1 MKRSFSITQRFTDRT
16 NIKLYLKD
24 INKIPLL
31 TPEGELNLFKSLSV
45 EEDPKIKQKIID
57 KIVSANLRFVVSV
70 AKQYQNQGLSLED
83 LISEGNVGLIN
94 SIDHFDYTKGFRFI
108 SYAVWWIRQNINRA
122 VLDKS
127 TTIRYSA
134 NHSVLMSKINKL
146 SRKYMQEF
154 ERQPSLEELSKELNI
169 PEDKLS
175 KSYSYSVKC
184 VSIDTPLIE
193 DGGSLVDIIPNTN
206 STPADSLISQEYKN
220 SELHLVL
227 NTLSEREHDIIL
239 MYYGI
244 GMQEMSMLDIAV
256 RFNCTGERIGQ
267 IKNEALKKLQK
278 YKNILLNE

>member
-169 PEDKLS
+169 PEEKLS

-244 GMQEMSMLDIAV
+244 GMQELTMSDIAT

>member
-169 PEDKLS
+169 PEEKLS

-220 SELHLVL
+220 SELHSVL

-244 GMQEMSMLDIAV
+244 GMQELTMSDIAI

>member
-1 MKRSFSITQRFTDRT
+1 MKRCFSITQRFTDRT

-24 INKIPLL
+24 INQFALL
-31 TPEGELNLFKSLSV
+31 TPEEELSLFQSL
-45 EEDPKIKQKIID
+45 EQETDAKLRQKIID
-57 KIVSANLRFVVSV
+57 KIVNANLRFVVSV

-83 LISEGNVGLIN
+83 LISEGNIGLIH
-94 SIDHFDYTKGFRFI
+94 SIDHFDYNRGFRFI
-108 SYAVWWIRQNINRA
+108 SYAVWWIRQSINRA

-127 TTIRYSA
+127 STIRYSA
-134 NHSVLMSKINKL
+134 NHSVLMSKIKKV

-154 ERQPSLEELSKELNI
+154 ERLPSIEELSKELDI

-175 KSYSYSVKC
+175 KAYGYSVRC
-184 VSIDTPLIE
+184 VSKDTPLIE

-206 STPADSLISQEYKN
+206 STLADSIVSLESKN
-220 SELHLVL
+220 NELYSIL
-227 NTLSEREHDIIL
+227 NTLSEREHDILL

-244 GMQEMSMLDIAV
+244 GMQELTMSDIAV

>member
-1 MKRSFSITQRFTDRT
+1 MKRSFNITQRFTDRT

-31 TPEGELNLFKSLSV
+31 TPEEELNLFKSLSIEQDV
-45 EEDPKIKQKIID
+45 RLKQSIID
-57 KIVSANLRFVVSV
+57 KIVVSNLRFVVSV

-94 SIDHFDYTKGFRFI
+94 SISHFDYTKGYRFI

-134 NHSVLMSKINKL
+134 NHSVLMSKINKV

-154 ERQPSLEELSKELNI
+154 ERLPSLEELSTELHV
-169 PEDKLS
+169 PVDKLS
-175 KSYSYSVKC
+175 KTYGYSVRC

-206 STPADSLISQEYKN
+206 ALPTDSNITKESKN
-220 SELHLVL
+220 SELISVL
-227 NTLSEREHDIIL
+227 NTLTDREYDIII
-239 MYYGI
+239 MYFGI
-244 GMQEMSMLDIAV
+244 GVQEMSMTEIAN
-256 RFNCTGERIGQ
+256 RFNCTGERVGQ
-267 IKNEALKKLQK
+267 IKNDVLKRLQK
-278 YKNILLNE
+278 FKNKLLNE